1 VSVVLDA
8 LVSEKVL
15 SDDFKHNIMHLLGK
29 VSAGVDI
36 GNDEPVNYFVSNG
49 KGASLFSVIK
59 KAKRLGLL
67 NNSSFQLLVGASA
80 PLAINAEQARKISE
94 EEKSSFRN
102 MCLMLNV
109 DEDEIEG
116 VINSGHDL
124 KQVLNEV
131 ITLHGYLSWSVEKL
145 SDLAC
150 TLVNKYIAG
159 QSSAIGLMNQFVSLQ
174 VRGKLFKKGWRQLWL
189 ILQKVIVIFV
199 RLLQASRIY
208 WLVRS
213 L

>member
-1 VSVVLDA
+1 MVKFTQDQVDQLNLKIKTTDEF
-8 LVSEKVL
+8 LVEKRDPL
-15 SDDFKHNIMHLLGK
+15 IFPPDYDKIP
-29 VSAGVDI
+29 
-36 GNDEPVNYFVSNG
+36 EPG
-49 KGASLFSVIK
+49 TK
-59 KAKRLGLL
+59 KK
-67 NNSSFQLLVGASA
+67 
-80 PLAINAEQARKISE
+80 PEISE